1 MKIFKIQTTR
11 IVSSSISQDFWVA
24 AADENEAREKL
35 EDSGFSG
42 YDSSSDGIE
51 EGDQDRYDDEETL
64 ECLIVGI
71 TEEEE

>member
-24 AADENEAREKL
+24 AADEDEAREKL

-64 ECLIVGI
+64 GVEIVGI

>member
-24 AADENEAREKL
+24 AADEDEAREKL

-42 YDSSSDGIE
+42 YAHLDGIE

-64 ECLIVGI
+64 GVEIVGI

>member
-24 AADENEAREKL
+24 AADEDEAREKL
-35 EDSGFSG
+35 QDSGFSG

-51 EGDQDRYDDEETL
+51 EGDQDHNEDDETIGIE
-64 ECLIVGI
+64 IVGI